1 MEIKLIQANEGDLE
15 IISNLAKKIWNQY
28 YSEIISQ
35 EQIDYMLANMYSLES
50 LKNQTQEKN
59 HRFYFIEEN
68 DTQVGFISVHSE
80 NEQDWF
86 LHKFYIDQTLAKKGI
101 GTKAFKNLRKLL
113 QPKTFRLTVN
123 RQNYKSINFYF
134 KNGFKIEKVA
144 DFDIGNGF
152 VMNDFVM
159 LWEKFDT

>member
-15 IISNLAKKIWNQY
+15 IISNLAKKIWNHY
-28 YSEIISQ
+28 YPEIISQ
-35 EQIDYMLANMYSLES
+35 EQIDYMLSVMYSLES
-50 LKNQTQEKN
+50 LKNQTCEKK
-59 HRFYFIEEN
+59 HRFYFIDE
-68 DTQVGFISVHSE
+68 DYTHIGFVSVHSE
-80 NEQDWF
+80 NNKDWF
-86 LHKFYIDQTLAKKGI
+86 LHKLYIDQTLAKKGI
-101 GTKAFKNLRKLL
+101 GTLAFKEIRKLL
-113 QPKTFRLTVN
+113 HPKTIRLTVN

-159 LWEKFDT
+159 VWERRH